1 MARPWEV
8 RIDGVRE
15 LTRKIAAVE
24 PAFIAEMQRTNRSLG
39 ERIIARAVP
48 KPTAVGAGRGAVPRP
63 SASRN
68 VLRIMA
74 GGSHRARHVPV
85 MQWGERPVPRTTG
98 RPFIAG
104 AAAAE
109 IPRIQAEWLDTLL
122 RLASGAGVRGILHIE
137 T

>member
-15 LTRKIAAVE
+15 LTRRIAAVE
-24 PAFIAEMQRTNRSLG
+24 PGLIAHMQATNRALG

-74 GGSHRARHVPV
+74 GGAHRAGAVPV
-85 MQWGERPVPRTTG
+85 RQWGLQVVPRQTP
-98 RPFIAG
+98 RPFIAE
-104 AAAAE
+104 AAAE
-109 IPRIQAEWLDTLL
+109 EIPRVQAEWMDTLL
-122 RLASGAGVRGILHIE
+122 RLASEAGVSGILRVE
-137 T
+137 L